1 MVLLVGG
8 IRMGGEEE
16 RESEENAE
24 RDGNCRSE
32 ECEGEAEGSD
42 PGAWKTWIH
51 HFGGSES
58 KRERV
63 IVDSEEATLIHSL
76 SNLKTMPHG
85 FFFFSSSS
93 LLSHSVFSPKVK
105 GKHRER
111 KFYSCDFNWIVNCD
125 YCMGS

>member
-85 FFFFSSSS
+85 FFSFSSSS
-93 LLSHSVFSPKVK
+93 PLSQCVLSKS
-105 GKHRER
+105 ER
-111 KFYSCDFNWIVNCD
+111 KAQREEIL
-125 YCMGS
+125 